1 MHMEGFLFSAV
12 AAKIRYRDRLD
23 LGLIVC
29 RKPAATAGLFTTNQV
44 QAAPVRYDKE
54 VLGNGK
60 GYGRCRAIVVNSGN
74 ANACTGQQG
83 MEVARHTAAAV
94 GDSLGISPH
103 EVLVASTGVIG
114 EPLPFARITGAM
126 DSLVQGLAPDASDTL
141 AKAIMT
147 TDSFQKTA
155 VRTIALPGGEAH
167 LLGICKGAG
176 MIMPDMATMLC
187 FIVTDAAM
195 APELLHSCLK
205 TAVDSSFNRIT
216 VDGDTSTND
225 TVLAMASG
233 MAQAGEIS
241 AASPEC
247 GVFTE
252 ALASLCMELARMIV
266 ADGEGGTKVAT
277 INVRGAATDKDAERI
292 ARTIAN
298 SPLVKTAFFG
308 EDPNWGRIIAAAGR
322 SGVPFDQERVAIFFD
337 QAQLVADGMTLG
349 KEAEKKAATVMKQK
363 EFTITI
369 DFASGDGG
377 AAILCCDFS
386 HQYITI
392 NADYRT

>member
-12 AAKIRYRDRLD
+12 AAGIRYGNRLD

-29 RKPAATAGLFTTNQV
+29 REPAATAGLFTTNQV
-44 QAAPVRYDKE
+44 QAAPVRYDRE
-54 VLGNGK
+54 VLGNGS
-60 GYGRCRAIVVNSGN
+60 GYGSCRAIVVNSGN
-74 ANACTGQQG
+74 ANACTGPQG
-83 MEVARHTAAAV
+83 MAVARRTAAAV
-94 GDSLGISPH
+94 GDSLGISAQ

-114 EPLPFARITGAM
+114 EPLPIDRITDAM
-126 DSLVQGLAPDASDTL
+126 DSLVQGLAPDAADTL
-141 AKAIMT
+141 ARSIMT

-155 VRTIALPGGEAH
+155 VRTIALPSGEVS

-195 APELLHSCLK
+195 APQLLHRCLK
-205 TAVDSSFNRIT
+205 TAVDGSFNRIT

-233 MAQAGEIS
+233 MGPAREIT

-247 GVFTE
+247 GLFTE
-252 ALASLCMELARMIV
+252 ALSSLCMELARMIV
-266 ADGEGGTKVAT
+266 ADGEGATKVAT
-277 INVRGAATDKDAERI
+277 INVHGAATDKDAERI

-322 SGVPFDQERVAIFFD
+322 SGVLFDQERVAIFFD
-337 QAQLVADGMTLG
+337 QAQMVAGGMALG
-349 KEAEKKAATVMKQK
+349 KEAEKKAASVMKQK
-363 EFTITI
+363 EFTVTV
-369 DFASGDGG
+369 DFGSGDGG